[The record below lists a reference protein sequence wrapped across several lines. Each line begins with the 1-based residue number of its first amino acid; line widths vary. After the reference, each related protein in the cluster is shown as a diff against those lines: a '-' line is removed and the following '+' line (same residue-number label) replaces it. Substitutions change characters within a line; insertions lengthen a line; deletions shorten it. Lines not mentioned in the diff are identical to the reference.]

1 MVLCVSG
8 ISSTPSNVNDG
19 SDIVLSPLNLDVD
32 DEGLQN
38 IMNDS
43 DWILD
48 ANLPVSVQSNTTTTD
63 QSKSAAVRSLVAEF
77 DAVNK
82 RVVVLKNIPKQ
93 LTNCSR

>member
-1 MVLCVSG
+1 MLLCVSG

-19 SDIVLSPLNLDVD
+19 SDIVLSPLNLDVED
-32 DEGLQN
+32 DGLQN
-38 IMNDS
+38 ILRDS

-48 ANLPVSVQSNTTTTD
+48 ADLPVSVQSNITTAD
-63 QSKSAAVRSLVAEF
+63 QSKPAAVRSLVAEF
-77 DAVNK
+77 DTVNK